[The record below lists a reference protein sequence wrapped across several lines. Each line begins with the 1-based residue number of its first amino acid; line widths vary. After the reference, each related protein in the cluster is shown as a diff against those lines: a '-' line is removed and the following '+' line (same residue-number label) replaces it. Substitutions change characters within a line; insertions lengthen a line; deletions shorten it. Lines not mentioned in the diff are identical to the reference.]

1 MTPKLLL
8 RIASI
13 LMLAHT
19 VGHSIGVL
27 SSDNAPTPE
36 IGKLMKD
43 MKETHFM
50 FMGRSVTIASFD
62 KGYGIT
68 TIFVLL
74 MVTVLLWLLS
84 NDPANR
90 MSRQILPVLG
100 IFLLLLSLTEYIYFF
115 GFAASFSLLAG
126 LLVVWAFFG

>member
-1 MTPKLLL
+1 MRPKLLL

-13 LMLAHT
+13 LMLLHT
-19 VGHSIGVL
+19 VGHTFGIL
-27 SSDNAPTPE
+27 SSDNPPTPE
-36 IGKLMKD
+36 IAKVMKD

-68 TIFVLL
+68 LIFVLL
-74 MVTVLLWLLS
+74 MVTVLLWLVS
-84 NDPANR
+84 NDPVNR
-90 MSRQILPVLG
+90 MSRKILPVLG
-100 IFLLLLSLTEYIYFF
+100 VFLLLLSLTEYIYFF
-115 GFAASFSLLAG
+115 GFAASISLLAG